1 MLHLANLLNYLV
13 WMLAFTLV
21 LSQAAT
27 AQKGYIY
34 VHVQAVN
41 EDASPTTGFPFD
53 ITGGTTTIP
62 SFTLNDRPDVVN
74 TTTADL
80 GAGHGTGEGDLWSVT
95 GGILY
100 RRAGGSSQW
109 VSTQAITGN
118 TTTRVDGGPSNV
130 AVYISNNRAYYYNG
144 ATTTLVW
151 NPSSHT
157 NVNAADITYA
167 NGYIVITGSDGSIWR
182 NNTTSAPYTDNWT
195 IVVTSLTGAGKIDM
209 NPITNNIVFTVGTTV
224 VDTANLLGSIIRTMS
239 ITNVLDVAFADDGGL
254 YAINSTYINKR
265 TSAGAWTQEN
275 TSPNNAKTITGGP
288 GGQLWTAVYLTNN
301 NTIFTRS
308 VDGSGTVRWID
319 DERVRLTYVDNSMMI
334 PVTPG
339 TYTLTETKPTSWDI
353 LGELVY
359 DPTNNSS
366 VSPATNSATLNVS
379 AGEVVHIIMQNER
392 LIPVALQKQCA
403 ATQVVE
409 DFGSAPSTAAYVGAA
424 PVGLTSYHYYSNQR
438 FDDGSYSIANNS
450 VNWPNGTLLDHTL
463 GTGAGLYMLVNASF
477 QQDEFY
483 RKRVTNLV
491 PGISYKLSF
500 WAASL
505 SAGNNS
511 IITAG
516 IADSNT
522 VVLGSY
528 TTPGFNGSTY
538 YTWKNYTFTFTA
550 TTSQGD
556 IFLKNGGIGGGGNDL
571 ALDDITLTPQAT
583 SLTSLTVPTLLCS
596 SSTAAFGAN
605 PSGGL
610 WTTSN
615 SAVATINSSSGLLT
629 TKTSGTVSVRY
640 QLTNAIGCLTDT
652 SVIVSV
658 NQSPVVTATGTP
670 STSCI
675 NQTINLGSTATGGAT
690 PYSTLAWT
698 SSAGGNIT
706 GATNTQ
712 STTAAP
718 AASGTYTYVIAVIDA
733 SSCTGRDTVTVAITT
748 RVAPVVTVNQ
758 NKTSLCGSGQTVNLS
773 SVTNPATGSF
783 TYAWS
788 ATGTGAGLNTPLN
801 QSTASATPTTSG
813 SFTYTLSVTDAYGCI
828 GTGTSGIIKAS
839 PTMSVAVSS
848 TNPKLCSGQSLT
860 VNSTPSGGITPYTYA
875 WTGTPTGANITSAT
889 NIQNI
894 TAKPTTAGNYT
905 YGVTVTD
912 ANNCTVSNSTTAA
925 VTLSSQT
932 APTVTASVSA
942 TSACSGQ
949 TTITLT
955 ANRSTTVAN
964 YSYTWTGSGI
974 GTASY
979 LNNNASTTT
988 TALPTTSGTYSVT
1001 VTDGNGC
1008 SGYGTT
1014 PAVTVN
1020 PLPVVSPTATYISS
1034 NLCSGQSITLA
1045 SNPSGGTGAVTAWG
1059 YAWTQ
1064 STGGGLGTA
1073 TTQNTTASPPAGGT
1087 FTYNVVAT
1095 DTKGCISNGSV
1106 PVTVTVSSSSAP
1118 TVTASVSGSV
1128 ACAGQTPLTLTANRS
1143 TTTAGNYSYTW
1154 TGSGITN
1161 PTYSS
1166 TATSTTTTATPA
1178 VNGVYTVKVTDGNN
1192 CSATAST
1199 GSVTVR
1205 PVPSISASSNSSGC
1219 LGGTL
1224 NLLSLTNGG
1233 TSPYTYAWTASAT
1246 AAGLGTT
1253 NIQNT
1258 TAKPA
1263 ATGSYT
1269 YTIGLTDNNGC
1280 TATSAASATIVSA
1293 LAVSA
1298 AVSATSV
1305 CTATN
1310 AVSLTSSVSGG
1321 TSPYTYSWTGSSG
1334 SGLNSGTSNQ
1344 SSSSAS
1350 PTADGSS
1357 YALLVVDAGGCSATG
1372 YTSNV
1377 NVRTSPA
1384 VAASTGSL
1392 PDPFCKG
1399 SSFDLFATA
1408 SGGTG
1413 TYNSFAWTG
1422 SGINSANQSLQ
1433 NPSGVTPSASG
1444 TYSVTVTDRN
1454 GCTASGATAN
1464 IDVRIANVAVRLICF
1479 TDYAELQEYGG
1490 SAVEWLWTS
1499 SNPQAIFRPSNT
1511 IANPTTIYDGTD
1523 KVVIADAAGCKDSAL
1538 IMNSKGLC
1546 SILPVTLVYFRG
1558 QWAGSSVLLQWM
1570 AENETGNSFYIVERS
1585 VDLQQWLSIG
1595 KIIANTTISTG
1606 NTYSYR
1612 DQQPTS
1618 PRSYY
1623 RLKQVDQNG
1632 KTSYSNTVEIQTT
1645 ESSGLSIYP
1654 NPVTES
1660 RTIVINSA
1668 FFISEIELLD
1678 VHGRT
1683 VFKRSLAE
1691 QRSRSFVIPT
1701 ATLLTGSYFLR
1712 CNTIGHGTF
1721 QKKIIVIK

>member
-1 MLHLANLLNYLV
+1 MLHLANLGYFLFCIV
-13 WMLAFTLV
+13 IGFIIFPV
-21 LSQAAT
+21 ISF

-53 ITGGTTTIP
+53 LTGGPTTVPT
-62 SFTLNDRPDVVN
+62 FTLNDRPDVVN
-74 TTTADL
+74 ASTSDI

-95 GGILY
+95 NGILY

-109 VSTQAITGN
+109 VSTQTITGT

-130 AVYISNNRAYYYNG
+130 AVYISANKAYYYNG
-144 ATTTLVW
+144 TTTTTVW
-151 NPSSHT
+151 NPTNHL
-157 NVNAADITYA
+157 NVNAADIAYA

-182 NNTTSAPYTDNWT
+182 NSVTAAPYTDNWI
-195 IVVTSLTGAGKIDM
+195 IVVTALTGAGKIDM
-209 NPITNNIVFTVGTTV
+209 SPITNNIVFTVGTTI
-224 VDTANLLGSIIRTMS
+224 VDTANLLGSIQQSMTIAS
-239 ITNVLDVAFADDGGL
+239 VLDVAFADDGGL
-254 YAINSTYINKR
+254 YTINSTYINKR

-275 TSPNNAKTITGGP
+275 TSPNNCKTLTGGP
-288 GGQLWTAVYLTNN
+288 GGQVWTVVSLTNN

-308 VDGSGTVRWID
+308 LDGSGVVRWID
-319 DERVRLTYVDNSMMI
+319 DERVRLTYNDNSIMI

-379 AGEVVHIIMQNER
+379 AGEVVHVIMQNER

-424 PVGLTSYHYYSNQR
+424 PVGLTSYHYYNNQR

-463 GTGAGLYMLVNASF
+463 GTGVGLYMLVNASF

-505 SAGNNS
+505 SSGNNS

-556 IFLKNGGIGGGGNDL
+556 IFLRNGGIGGGGNDL

-652 SVIVSV
+652 SVIISV
-658 NQSPVVTATGTP
+658 NQSPVVTATGNPT
-670 STSCI
+670 TSCI
-675 NQTINLGSTATGGAT
+675 NQTINLNSTATGGTT
-690 PYSTLAWT
+690 PYGSYAWST
-698 SSAGGNIT
+698 SAGGNIT

-712 STTAAP
+712 ATTAAP
-718 AASGTYTYVIAVIDA
+718 AASGTYTYVIAVTDA
-733 SSCTGRDTVTVAITT
+733 GSCVGRDTVTIAVTS
-748 RVAPVVTVNQ
+748 RVAPTVTVNQ
-758 NKTSLCGSGQTVNLS
+758 NKTSLCGSGQTVNLT
-773 SVTNPATGSF
+773 SVLNPSTGSF

-788 ATGTGAGLNTPLN
+788 ATGTGAGLNTPVN

-813 SFTYTLSVTDAYGCI
+813 SFTYTLSVTDANGCT
-828 GTGTSGIIKAS
+828 GMGTSSVIKAS

-875 WTGTPTGANITSAT
+875 WTGTPTGANITSST
-889 NIQNI
+889 TIQNI
-894 TAKPTTAGNYT
+894 TAQPTAAGNYT
-905 YGVTVTD
+905 YSVVVTD
-912 ANNCTVSNSTTAA
+912 ANSCTVSGSATAA

-932 APTVTASVSA
+932 APTVTASASA

-955 ANRSTTVAN
+955 ANRSNTLAN
-964 YSYTWTGSGI
+964 YSYTWTGSGLV
-974 GTASY
+974 TSSY
-979 LNNNASTTT
+979 SSNNASTTT
-988 TALPTTSGTYSVT
+988 TALPTATGTYSVT

-1064 STGGGLGTA
+1064 STGGGLGTT

-1143 TTTAGNYSYTW
+1143 TTTAGSYSYTW

-1224 NLLSLTNGG
+1224 NLLSLTSGG

-1258 TAKPA
+1258 TAKPT

-1269 YTIGLTDNNGC
+1269 YNIGLTDNNGC
-1280 TATSAASATIVSA
+1280 TATSAASTTIVSA
-1293 LAVSA
+1293 LSVSA

-1350 PTADGSS
+1350 PTTDGSS

-1377 NVRTSPA
+1377 TVRTSPS
-1384 VAASTGSL
+1384 VSASTGTL
-1392 PDPFCKG
+1392 PNPFCKG
-1399 SSFDLFATA
+1399 LSFNLFATA

-1413 TYNSFAWTG
+1413 VYNGYLWTG
-1422 SGINSANQSLQ
+1422 SGINTGNQALQ

-1444 TYSVTVTDRN
+1444 TYSVTVTDKN
-1454 GCTASGATAN
+1454 GCTASGATSN
-1464 IDVRIANVAVRLICF
+1464 VNLRIANVAVRLTCY
-1479 TDYAELQEYGG
+1479 TDYAELEEYGG
-1490 SAVEWLWTS
+1490 SAVSWLWTS
-1499 SNPQAIFRPSNT
+1499 SNPQTVFRPSNT
-1511 IANPTTIYDGTD
+1511 ISNPTTTYDGTD
-1523 KVVIADAAGCKDSAL
+1523 KVVITDAVGCKDSAL

-1546 SILPVTLVYFRG
+1546 AILPVTLVYFRG
-1558 QWAGSSVLLQWM
+1558 EWAGPSVVLQWM
-1570 AENETGNSFYIVERS
+1570 AENETGNSFYEIERS
-1585 VDLQQWLSIG
+1585 SDLRRWQSIG
-1595 KIIANTTISTG
+1595 KVMRNADVTG
-1606 NTYSYR
+1606 NTYQYK
-1612 DQQPTS
+1612 DQQPPS
-1618 PRSYY
+1618 GKLYY

-1632 KTSYSNTVEIQTT
+1632 KTSYSGIIELEHKTNWIV
-1645 ESSGLSIYP
+1645 SVFP
-1654 NPVTES
+1654 NPAVQES
-1660 RTIVINSA
+1660 DIVIQS
-1668 FFISEIELLD
+1668 SQSMHSLVLYD
-1678 VHGRT
+1678 MQGRVVFEK
-1683 VFKRSLAE
+1683 VFKGTPAG
-1691 QRSRSFVIPT
+1691 SFTIHAKGLLSGNYIARIT
-1701 ATLLTGSYFLR
+1701 AL
-1712 CNTIGHGTF
+1712 NKQEKTIRL
-1721 QKKIIVIK
+1721 VVL